1 MVAQLWSADLTETA
15 EVVVQVQV
23 PPAIVFQC
31 GTTVPDAS
39 ESSLLHLG
47 LATQNKYTGVLA
59 DFHFFHHF
67 PEGGT
72 IADLL
77 FTNHPNLLGV

>member
-1 MVAQLWSADLTETA
+1 MLPRLLQMVVQLWSADLAVTA
-15 EVVVQVQV
+15 EAVVQV

-47 LATQNKYTGVLA
+47 RATRDKCTGVLA
-59 DFHFFHHF
+59 DFHFFHHL
-67 PEGGT
+67 P
-72 IADLL
+72 
-77 FTNHPNLLGV
+77 